1 MLRARRGQRHQAE
14 IWPGFVD
21 ALSTLLLGIIFL
33 LVVFVL
39 GQFFLSQMLEGRTE
53 TMARLEA
60 RLKTASEEL
69 EAERAAARALRARL
83 SDLDQRL
90 LAAEAGRRE
99 LEDRLV
105 RAEAER
111 ADQEVRLRR
120 LLVERSG
127 LERVIEENRRAREEL
142 ERENVALSRAL
153 EESRR
158 TVAIEREKVEVQLAE
173 LAELRRQ
180 VEALRLARDA
190 LIAEKAA
197 EAKGRVAAEEQV
209 AQLIARLEQ
218 LGRQLQVLDAALL
231 EKRSEIDRQSARIA
245 ELGQRLNEAL
255 AAQVEELAQYRSDF
269 FGRLRRVLG
278 EREDVRIVGDRFV
291 FQAEVLFGVGEAEL
305 GPEGQAELLKLAQTL
320 RQIAAEIPEEL
331 PWVLQV
337 DGHTDKRPIATAR
350 FPSNWELSTARALSV
365 VRFLMAQGI
374 PPQRLAARGF
384 GEYQPLDPRDNEEA
398 YRRNRRIELKLTTR

>member
-1 MLRARRGQRHQAE
+1 MLRARRSQRHAAE

-53 TMARLEA
+53 TVARLEA
-60 RLKTASEEL
+60 RLKSATEEL
-69 EAERAAARALRARL
+69 EAERAAARKLRASL
-83 SDLDQRL
+83 ADLDQRL
-90 LAAEAGRRE
+90 LASEAGRRE
-99 LEDRLV
+99 LEDRLA
-105 RAEAER
+105 RATAEQ
-111 ADQEVRLRR
+111 AEQEVRLRR
-120 LLVERSG
+120 LAVERAG
-127 LERVIEENRRAREEL
+127 LERLLEEGRLAREDAERRTLALQREL
-142 ERENVALSRAL
+142 EETKRAF
-153 EESRR
+153 
-158 TVAIEREKVEVQLAE
+158 AADREKLEMQLAE
-173 LAELRRQ
+173 LVELRRQ
-180 VEALRLARDA
+180 VEALRAAREA
-190 LIAEKAA
+190 LLAEKAA
-197 EAKGRVAAEEQV
+197 EASGRLAAEEQV
-209 AQLIARLEQ
+209 ARLVARIEQ
-218 LGRQLQVLDAALL
+218 LGRQLQLL
-231 EKRSEIDRQSARIA
+231 ETTLAEKRGEIDRQSVRIA

-255 AAQVEELAQYRSDF
+255 AARVEELSQYRSDF

-291 FQAEVLFGVGEAEL
+291 FQAEVLFGVGEADL
-305 GPEGQAELLKLAQTL
+305 GPEGQAELQKLAQTL
-320 RQIAAEIPEEL
+320 RQIAAEIPDEL

-384 GEYQPLDPRDNEEA
+384 GEFQPLDPRDSEEA